1 MFRSL
6 RTANKAHTT
15 HTPPPQ
21 TRGLFP
27 RGPRPVLAS
36 AAAVFLFAW
45 TGPSGA
51 QKPAQPGYA
60 GSEIC
65 AACHEDL
72 VKAFRKN
79 PHQQEEAHGAW
90 QGKAC
95 EACHGPGAKH
105 AESGAATDIQN
116 PAKLA
121 VARSEKICLE
131 CHGSQPA
138 LRARAHGAHSR
149 SQVSCV
155 ACHRIHGA
163 VAELTLKAP
172 GVVNRQCS
180 SCHQAEWADFLRPH
194 THRLREGAMSCT
206 DCHDPHGSSR
216 PRSMQIV
223 SANEPGCFRCHADK
237 RGPFPFEHPPV
248 RLEGCQ
254 ACHEPHGSRNPRML
268 VRAEVRFLCLECH
281 SNIGSKP
288 ALGGIPPALHDLQS
302 PRYRNCT
309 ICHSKIHG
317 SFVSRGLTR

>member
-1 MFRSL
+1 MLGPL
-6 RTANKAHTT
+6 RTANEA

-21 TRGLFP
+21 NRGRLP
-27 RGPRPVLAS
+27 RAPRPVLAS
-36 AAAVFLFAW
+36 AAVLFLA
-45 TGPSGA
+45 GLAARPQA
-51 QKPAQPGYA
+51 QAPAQSGYA

-65 AACHEDL
+65 AACHDDI

-79 PHQQEEAHGAW
+79 PHQRAEARGPW
-90 QGKAC
+90 QGRAC
-95 EACHGPGAKH
+95 ESCHGPGAKH
-105 AESGAATDIQN
+105 AESGAAADIEN
-116 PAKLA
+116 PDKL
-121 VARSEKICLE
+121 VASRAERVCLE
-131 CHGSQPA
+131 CHGSDPA

-155 ACHRIHGA
+155 ECHRIHGP
-163 VAELTLKAP
+163 VEELVLKTA
-172 GVVNRQCS
+172 GVVNRQCA
-180 SCHQAEWADFLRPH
+180 SCHRAEWAEFLRPH
-194 THRLREGAMSCT
+194 THPLREGAMSCS
-206 DCHDPHGSSR
+206 DCHNPHGTPR
-216 PRSMQIV
+216 PRSMQMV
-223 SANEPGCFRCHADK
+223 SANEPGCFRCHGDK

-281 SNIGSKP
+281 SNIGSRP